1 MRQLFIPF
9 ILFPC
14 LISIALEPIQ
24 AGTSGAIARVIP
36 DLANLH
42 KWDASNGD
50 TWDPFWA
57 DDDNLYSFNCDGRGF
72 GPHGRNL
79 AFNEFTGPALDQLSG
94 KQINPMDE
102 YGRSGF
108 KEADGATWKVC
119 GQECIDGI
127 FYGFVCRNIYGN
139 ESKDPLMR
147 QTSFNASLIK
157 SADRGATW
165 TRPEAENYAS
175 PMWPG
180 SRFGAPGF
188 IHYGKNGGNVT
199 QDGADRYVYAISNNG
214 FWNGGDF
221 FILGRVKRSDLPRLN
236 AAEWSY
242 FTGGNGGTDQS
253 WSTDPKQARPVF
265 SNPAKCGWT
274 SPTFIPALKCYLLVS
289 WYVTPTLT
297 KWFSPQEVRYDFYE
311 AGHPWGPWSFVDSL
325 SDRFLPPGHH
335 FYGPNIC
342 PKFQEEE
349 KGDVRVALLTSGC
362 PFEDRPTGIYKAWE
376 ISLILKTNP

>member
-1 MRQLFIPF
+1 MKQLFGLF
-9 ILFPC
+9 ILLPC

-24 AGTSGAIARVIP
+24 AGTSAAIARVIP

-139 ESKDPLMR
+139 AKQGPAHAADLVQREFNQIRRPGRDVDPAGGGKLR
-147 QTSFNASLIK
+147 QPHVAGQPFWSPGIHSLRK
-157 SADRGATW
+157 EWRECHPGRR
-165 TRPEAENYAS
+165 RP
-175 PMWPG
+175 
-180 SRFGAPGF
+180 
-188 IHYGKNGGNVT
+188 
-199 QDGADRYVYAISNNG
+199 
-214 FWNGGDF
+214 
-221 FILGRVKRSDLPRLN
+221 LRLRN
-236 AAEWSY
+236 LE
-242 FTGGNGGTDQS
+242 Q
-253 WSTDPKQARPVF
+253 R
-265 SNPAKCGWT
+265 
-274 SPTFIPALKCYLLVS
+274 LLERRR
-289 WYVTPTLT
+289 LL
-297 KWFSPQEVRYDFYE
+297 
-311 AGHPWGPWSFVDSL
+311 HP
-325 SDRFLPPGHH
+325 
-335 FYGPNIC
+335 
-342 PKFQEEE
+342 
-349 KGDVRVALLTSGC
+349 
-362 PFEDRPTGIYKAWE
+362 
-376 ISLILKTNP
+376 